1 VAAGFAVQRFME
13 RMQDP
18 HSGADKQDL
27 LDDFLAVKEDFPSHV
42 SDNEVIGYMI
52 INASSPLQPLSTR

>member
-1 VAAGFAVQRFME
+1 ME

-18 HSGADKQDL
+18 KSGADMQDL
-27 LDDFLAVKEDFPSHV
+27 LNDFLAAKEEFPNLV

-52 INASSPLQPLSTR
+52 INASSPLHSFSAR